1 MIGGIASICLSV
13 LAYIWLIKN
22 KSSSI
27 DSITALPSYEV
38 VVPASV
44 AMTNVGEYVNSLHAL
59 EIKTT
64 AWDANNYEV

>member
-1 MIGGIASICLSV
+1 MIGCVSTICLSV
-13 LAYIWLIKN
+13 LTYIWLIKN
-22 KSSSI
+22 RSSSI
-27 DSITALPSYEV
+27 DPTTALPSYEV